1 LRAASAGERHINI
14 KCASLIGHSIEC
26 FDFYIYA
33 TAAVLVFP
41 RLFFPTADP
50 AVATLQS
57 LATFALAF
65 LARPIGSVVFGH
77 LGDRI
82 GRKSTLIAAVLG
94 VSAEQVIGSYF
105 VATCNAIK
113 ISIGRANI
121 SGSSDE
127 RGVYGAQQQ
136 ARLERLRYC
145 RYRQRR

>member
-1 LRAASAGERHINI
+1 MSGSPNTCMATSDVAASHFNV

-50 AVATLQS
+50 TVATLQS

-82 GRKSTLIAAVLG
+82 GRKSTLIATLLTMGLSTVAIGLLPTYAQIGLVAPLLLG
-94 VSAEQVIGSYF
+94 
-105 VATCNAIK
+105 
-113 ISIGRANI
+113 
-121 SGSSDE
+121 
-127 RGVYGAQQQ
+127 
-136 ARLERLRYC
+136 LC
-145 RYRQRR
+145 RFG